1 MTTRDII
8 VAGAS
13 MGGIET
19 LKNLVVQLPEDLPAA
34 LFVVMHLAGNRSSIL
49 AHILDQNTALTVKQ
63 AQDGEAIRHGYIY
76 VAPPDRHLLLRE
88 QHMQLTCGPHE
99 NRVRPAIDPLFRSAA
114 AVYRSR
120 VIGIVLSGALDDGT
134 AGLASI
140 KLCGGVTAVQ
150 DPQDAICPDMPRSAS
165 AFVQVDYCVPVAK
178 MGAILNKLVREP
190 APEAPPVPKEIA
202 LETELTTRPNFGSDK
217 MDELGRPAALACTTC
232 GGPLW
237 ELCAEEPG
245 RYRCRIGHAFAA
257 QTLLADQSEAMEH
270 ALLAAIRT
278 MGDQITVLGNLA
290 EGSRR
295 RGVSQSVRSYEKRIA
310 ELNTHMQQLRRFLLD
325 IEYNNLEP
333 ESSSAVQG

>member
-1 MTTRDII
+1 
-8 VAGAS
+8 
-13 MGGIET
+13 
-19 LKNLVVQLPEDLPAA
+19 
-34 LFVVMHLAGNRSSIL
+34 
-49 AHILDQNTALTVKQ
+49 
-63 AQDGEAIRHGYIY
+63 
-76 VAPPDRHLLLRE
+76 
-88 QHMQLTCGPHE
+88 
-99 NRVRPAIDPLFRSAA
+99 
-114 AVYRSR
+114 
-120 VIGIVLSGALDDGT
+120 
-134 AGLASI
+134 
-140 KLCGGVTAVQ
+140 
-150 DPQDAICPDMPRSAS
+150 
-165 AFVQVDYCVPVAK
+165 
-178 MGAILNKLVREP
+178 
-190 APEAPPVPKEIA
+190 
-202 LETELTTRPNFGSDK
+202 